1 MQEMKHWHRWCL
13 AGLAGLAMS
22 ASVSAQQNARLTD
35 RPAAM
40 PAQANSAASPPAAV
54 QSTGHP
60 AALQIEADAGRAEA
74 PSRSVRDTP
83 ASTAGVS
90 AWWDVTPIGAET
102 RALMAAQAAGTQ
114 AAPALPTLGV
124 TASEAWDRYLE
135 SFRHPV
141 PEWFKQHVDAVDK
154 R

>member
-1 MQEMKHWHRWCL
+1 MREMKHWHRWCL

-22 ASVSAQQNARLTD
+22 ASAQQNARLTD

-40 PAQANSAASPPAAV
+40 PAQADVAASPPAAA
-54 QSTGHP
+54 QSVGHS
-60 AALQIEADAGRAEA
+60 AALQVEADAGHAEA
-74 PSRSVRDTP
+74 PSRSVRDMP

-90 AWWDVTPIGAET
+90 AWWNVTPIGVET
-102 RALMAAQAAGTQ
+102 RALMAAQAAGMQ

-124 TASEAWDRYLE
+124 TASEAWDRHLE